1 MTASVREYASERPN
15 TDYAALASRFGD
27 PQKIAESCV
36 AEMEP
41 EELLAEMQIRQKILF
56 LAICVITVL
65 MMVRIIY
72 LTSAY
77 ANVRNSINGYAI
89 VEVIEVERETY
100 IEGEFE

>member
-1 MTASVREYASERPN
+1 M
-15 TDYAALASRFGD
+15 ASRFGD